1 MSAASDSAALRPDA
15 VADLART
22 RRSPARF
29 DASVAVDPD
38 LLRSALDA
46 ATFAPNHKRTEPWRF
61 YVLGPESRAALID
74 LNATVF
80 AERQGEEI
88 GEARRR
94 AWSEIPAFV
103 VVTQRTAGD
112 AMREKED
119 YAAIAC
125 AVQTLSLVLHAGG
138 IGVRWTTGPVTR
150 DPRLAGRIG
159 FDAAEES
166 VAALLHIGAPAAD
179 LPARPPRKGIDEVA
193 RWCP

>member
-1 MSAASDSAALRPDA
+1 MPDPIAPPRLSPDA

-22 RRSPARF
+22 RRSPSRF
-29 DASVAVDPD
+29 DAAVTVDPG

-103 VVTQRTAGD
+103 VVTQRASGD

-125 AVQTLSLVLHAGG
+125 AVQNLALVLHAGG
-138 IGVRWTTGPVTR
+138 VGVKWTTGPVTR
-150 DPRLAGRIG
+150 DARLAGLVG

-193 RWCP
+193 RWRP

>member
-1 MSAASDSAALRPDA
+1 MPAASDSAALRPDA

-29 DASVAVDPD
+29 DASVPVDPA

-103 VVTQRTAGD
+103 VVTQRASAD
-112 AMREKED
+112 AVRERED

-125 AVQTLSLVLHAGG
+125 AVQNLSLVLHAGG

-150 DPRLAGRIG
+150 DARLAAVVG

-179 LPARPPRKGIDEVA
+179 LPARPPRKGVDEVA
-193 RWCP
+193 RWLP